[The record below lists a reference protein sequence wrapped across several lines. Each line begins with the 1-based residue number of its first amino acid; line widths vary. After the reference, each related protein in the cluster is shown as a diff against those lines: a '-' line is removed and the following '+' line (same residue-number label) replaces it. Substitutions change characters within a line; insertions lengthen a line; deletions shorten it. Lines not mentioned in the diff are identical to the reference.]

1 MYGHEF
7 KKLRKTQGITLE
19 QATKGICSIAT
30 LSRWENELHNIDFS
44 TAMKLMNRI
53 HITSHEFMGWSDFAP
68 EPYVDKEVWQALDS
82 DDIPFIKRVTK
93 KQLEQYHQSKD
104 KFDLYIAASLCN
116 VLYAIERKN
125 YLPEADQKRLANNFS
140 KVKIW
145 SEYYLSLFGSCV
157 FLLQPKM
164 VYGLSMN
171 VIHDINH
178 IKKAN
183 TTYDLQV
190 AMGSLG
196 DATIKLILSHDLPHA
211 EKLLQAL
218 QQIDLPQYMTFFSL
232 TFTFLQKTI
241 DYLQTDNDAVILQFI
256 NNLKFMNCQK
266 AVATFSDI
274 LKEVQAAWQK

>member
-1 MYGHEF
+1 MYGQEF
-7 KKLRKTQGITLE
+7 KKLRKTQGITLK
-19 QATKGICSIAT
+19 QATKGICSVAT

-44 TAMKLMNRI
+44 TAMKLMNQI

-93 KQLEQYHQSKD
+93 KQLEQYHQSKN

-125 YLPEADQKRLANNFS
+125 YLPEADQKRLASNFS

-196 DATIKLILSHDLPHA
+196 DAAIKLILSHDLPHA

-241 DYLQTDNDAVILQFI
+241 DYLQTDDDAVVLQFI

>member
-1 MYGHEF
+1 MYGQEF

-82 DDIPFIKRVTK
+82 DNIPFIKRVTK

-171 VIHDINH
+171 VVHDIDH

>member
-1 MYGHEF
+1 MYGQEF

-30 LSRWENELHNIDFS
+30 LSRWENELHNIDFP
-44 TAMKLMNRI
+44 TVMKLMDRI

-68 EPYVDKEVWQALDS
+68 KPYVDEEVWQALDS
-82 DDIPFIKRVTK
+82 DNVPFIKRVTK

-116 VLYAIERKN
+116 VLYALENKN
-125 YLPEADQKRLANNFS
+125 YLPEADQKRLASNFS
-140 KVKIW
+140 KVKVW

-171 VIHDINH
+171 IIHDIEH
-178 IKKAN
+178 IRQAN

-196 DATIKLILSHDLPHA
+196 DAVIKLILSHDLPYA
-211 EKLLQAL
+211 KKLLAAT
-218 QQIDLPQYMTFFSL
+218 QQIDLPQYMMFFPL
-232 TFTFLQKTI
+232 TFTFLQKVT
-241 DYLQTDNDAVILQFI
+241 DYLETDDDSIISEFI
-256 NNLKFMNCQK
+256 NDLKFMNCQK
-266 AVATFSDI
+266 AVATFTNI

>member
-1 MYGHEF
+1 MYGQEF

-19 QATKGICSIAT
+19 KATKGICSPAA
-30 LSRWENELHNIDFS
+30 LSRWENELHNIDFP
-44 TAMKLMNRI
+44 TVMKLMERI
-53 HITSHEFMGWSDFAP
+53 HITSHEFMGWSDFAL
-68 EPYVDKEVWQALDS
+68 EPYVDEEVWQALDS
-82 DDIPFIKRVTK
+82 DNVPFIKRVTK

-116 VLYAIERKN
+116 VLYALENKN
-125 YLPEADQKRLANNFS
+125 YLPEADQKRLASNFS

-171 VIHDINH
+171 VIHDIDH
-178 IKKAN
+178 IKQAN

-196 DATIKLILSHDLPHA
+196 DAVIKLILSHDLPYA
-211 EKLLQAL
+211 KKLLVAT
-218 QQIDLPQYMTFFSL
+218 QQIDLPQYMMFFPL
-232 TFTFLQKTI
+232 TFTFLQKII
-241 DYLQTDNDAVILQFI
+241 DYLETDDDSVISEFI
-256 NNLKFMNCQK
+256 NDLKFMNCQK
-266 AVATFSDI
+266 AVATFTDI
-274 LKEVQAAWQK
+274 LKEIQAAWQK

>member
-1 MYGHEF
+1 MYGQEF

-44 TAMKLMNRI
+44 TMMKLMERI
-53 HITSHEFMGWSDFAP
+53 HITSHEFMGWSEFAP
-68 EPYVDKEVWQALDS
+68 EPYVKEEVWQALNS
-82 DDIPFIKRVTK
+82 DDVPLIKRVTK
-93 KQLEQYHQSKD
+93 NQLEQYHKSKD
-104 KFDLYIAASLCN
+104 KFDLYIVASLCN
-116 VLYAIERKN
+116 VLYAIEKKN
-125 YLPEADQKRLANNFS
+125 YLPEADQKRLASNFS

-171 VIHDINH
+171 VIHDIEH
-178 IKKAN
+178 VKKAN

-196 DATIKLILSHDLPHA
+196 DAIIKLIFSHDLPHA

-218 QQIDLPQYMTFFSL
+218 QQIDLPQYMMFFSL
-232 TFTFLQKTI
+232 TFTFLQKI
-241 DYLQTDNDAVILQFI
+241 INYLKTDDDTVVLEFI
-256 NNLKFMNCQK
+256 NNLKFMDCKK
-266 AVATFSDI
+266 AVDTFTNIFKKIKVS
-274 LKEVQAAWQK
+274 WQK

>member
-93 KQLEQYHQSKD
+93 KQLEQYHQSKN

-125 YLPEADQKRLANNFS
+125 YLPEADQKRLASNFS

-157 FLLQPKM
+157 FLLQTKM

-171 VIHDINH
+171 VVHDIDH